1 MAPMPAEAQA
11 LDELRAAVLRGDL
24 NSAARAAMAG
34 LAEHA
39 DSMELRRALAG
50 IHRQSGRMADAESL
64 LREVLAREPGDFA
77 AAFTLAEML
86 IEAGLGAA
94 AARVLVA
101 CLTAD
106 PSDAEL
112 AIRAI
117 ELLDEA
123 GRKQAAA
130 DIVKAALAAHPADAR
145 LHAYAG
151 MLELQLGEFARAR
164 EHYLYAMAHDAR
176 ACEWNVPDGLSGA
189 QRYVNASHAD
199 FAMFRACLAREDLS
213 TKARSSLL
221 FAVGKAHD
229 DIGDYAQAA
238 DFFRQANAL
247 AHAATAWSRKN
258 WRRAAESRLAAK
270 PFAQRLN
277 APDFVPVFIVG
288 MPRSGTTL
296 AAELLARFSAVRN
309 RGELP
314 WLAKLAQLPV
324 LAGNPTRAVLA
335 RCAAIYA
342 AQLRQDD
349 SGDARFFIDKQPLNF
364 RYVDLIMALWPNAR
378 IVHCTRGARDTALS
392 LWAQSFSEDVQG
404 YAFDFADIALVMRD
418 EGRLMAHW
426 RALHPHA
433 IRELRYE
440 ELAADPGRSVGDL
453 AAWLGLPRDPV
464 PTPVGAAEAIG
475 TASLWQA
482 RQPVYTRS
490 IGRWRNYASFVP
502 ELEKFAAE

>member
-1 MAPMPAEAQA
+1 MPAEAQA
-11 LDELRAAVLRGDL
+11 LDELRAAVLRGDWAG
-24 NSAARAAMAG
+24 AARAATAG

-39 DSMELRRALAG
+39 DSLELRRALAG
-50 IHRQSGRMADAESL
+50 IHRQSGRSAEAESL
-64 LREVLAREPGDFA
+64 LREVLARAPGDFA

-86 IEAGLGAA
+86 IEAGRGAA
-94 AARVLVA
+94 AADVLHGCIA
-101 CLTAD
+101 RGS
-106 PSDAEL
+106 PDAEL

-123 GRKQAAA
+123 GRKRAAA
-130 DIVKAALAAHPADAR
+130 GIAETALAAHPADAR

-151 MLELQLGEFARAR
+151 MLQLQLGEFARAR

-189 QRYVNASHAD
+189 QRYVDASHAD
-199 FAMFRACLAREDLS
+199 FAMFRACLARADLS

-270 PFAQRLN
+270 PFAQRLD

-296 AAELLARFSAVRN
+296 AAELLARFAAVRN

-324 LAGNPTRAVLA
+324 LAGNPARAVLA
-335 RCAAIYA
+335 QCAAIYA

-392 LWAQSFSEDVQG
+392 LWAQSFHEDVQG
-404 YAFDFADIALVMRD
+404 YCFDFGDIALVMRD
-418 EGRLMAHW
+418 HERLMAHW
-426 RALHPHA
+426 RERYPQA

-440 ELAADPGRSVGDL
+440 ELAADPARRIGDL
-453 AAWLGLPRDPV
+453 VAWLGLPDN
-464 PTPVGAAEAIG
+464 AAQRTDALPEAIG

-482 RQPVYTRS
+482 RQPVYRSS
-490 IGRWRNYASFVP
+490 IGRWRHYAPYVP
-502 ELEKFAAE
+502 ELEKFAVD

>member
-1 MAPMPAEAQA
+1 MPAEAQA
-11 LDELRAAVLRGDL
+11 LDELRAAVLRGDWAG
-24 NSAARAAMAG
+24 AARAATTG

-39 DSMELRRALAG
+39 DSLELRRALAG
-50 IHRQSGRMADAESL
+50 IHRQGGRLAEAESL
-64 LREVLAREPGDFA
+64 LREVLVRAPGDFA

-86 IEAGLGAA
+86 IEAGRGAA
-94 AARVLVA
+94 AADVLHGCIA
-101 CLTAD
+101 RGS
-106 PSDAEL
+106 PDAEL

-123 GRKQAAA
+123 GRKRAAA
-130 DIVKAALAAHPADAR
+130 GVAQTALAAHPEDAR

-189 QRYVNASHAD
+189 QRYVDANHAD
-199 FAMFRACLAREDLS
+199 FAMFRACLAREGLS
-213 TKARSSLL
+213 AKARSSLL
-221 FAVGKAHD
+221 FAVAKAHD
-229 DIGDYAQAA
+229 DIGDYARAA
-238 DFFRQANAL
+238 AFFRQANAL
-247 AHAATAWSRKN
+247 AHAQTAWSRKN

-270 PFAQRLN
+270 PFAQRLD
-277 APDFVPVFIVG
+277 ASADFVPVFIVG

-296 AAELLARFSAVRN
+296 AAERLARFAGVRN

-392 LWAQSFSEDVQG
+392 LWAQSFHEDVQG
-404 YAFDFADIALVMRD
+404 YCFDFGDIALVMRD
-418 EGRLMAHW
+418 HERLMAHW
-426 RALHPHA
+426 RERYPQA

-440 ELAADPGRSVGDL
+440 ELAVEPARRIGDL
-453 AAWLGLPRDPV
+453 AAWLGLPDG
-464 PTPVGAAEAIG
+464 PTPRTDAVPEAIG
-475 TASLWQA
+475 TASVWQA
-482 RQPVYTRS
+482 RQPVYRSS
-490 IGRWRNYASFVP
+490 IGRWRHYAPYVP
-502 ELEKFAAE
+502 ELEKFAVE